1 MPFEREMCCDI
12 VNDNLQLCYDNLLLQ
27 VSDGSVIRVEKLVF
41 MNHQFDKSHTEVSYI
56 AVSPTKSLLC

>member
-41 MNHQFDKSHTEVSYI
+41 MNHKFDK
-56 AVSPTKSLLC
+56 